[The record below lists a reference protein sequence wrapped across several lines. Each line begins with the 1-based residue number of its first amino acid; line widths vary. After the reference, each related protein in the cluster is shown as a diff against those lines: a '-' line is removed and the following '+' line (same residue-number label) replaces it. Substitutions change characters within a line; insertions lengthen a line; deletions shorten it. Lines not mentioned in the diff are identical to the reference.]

1 MTFLSR
7 CWLEGRLSL
16 ALNYVRSQ
24 AEHLQR
30 LHSSVKEVDSHYSSD
45 LDVVTL
51 LDDYSSFC
59 DLLDLHE
66 KLVSVHKFDFAYQL
80 D

>member
-1 MTFLSR
+1 MSCVT
-7 CWLEGRLSL
+7 
-16 ALNYVRSQ
+16 SQ

-30 LHSSVKEVDSHYSSD
+30 LHNSVIEVDSHCSSD
-45 LDVVTL
+45 LDVVTS